1 MKLPVI
7 IISFIIFSS
16 KDEIVDEYDDDDDDI
31 TLCEAIRITQEEQDM
46 VPRPQTDD
54 KPHPLL
60 DNPLTI
66 EQRPV
71 ASGSGIHQY
80 GHQRKTLKKDS
91 YFSDEDASD

>member
-16 KDEIVDEYDDDDDDI
+16 KDEIVDEYDDDDDI
-31 TLCEAIRITQEEQDM
+31 TLGEAIRITREERDM

-60 DNPLTI
+60 NDPLTI